1 MSKGRASVAL
11 RLSDQGPCQNG
22 IIRKSGKQNRGKKT
36 IMEAMSRKK
45 TWSDTSIDEGVWRV
59 SMQLVRSSD

>member
-1 MSKGRASVAL
+1 MSKGRTSVPL

-22 IIRKSGKQNRGKKT
+22 ITRKSRKQNRGKKT
-36 IMEAMSRKK
+36 VMDAMSRKK
-45 TWSDTSIDEGVWRV
+45 LWSDTSVDEVWRV